1 MKPKKK
7 TKPQFVPS
15 ASIKRR
21 ISNWEGTAMHGPTI
35 DPLSGKVVGANK
47 SFEAEA
53 DSFIRALPTDIRSL
67 VLSNPDLAD
76 HLYSYSYNV
85 GAGNF
90 KKRVVPVLQSYYK
103 GESSIHDIQQSMW
116 ASGDKKLRG
125 LARRRAEERAGV
137 ERALS
142 DANPSMS
149 RVPFENENYNYYR
162 ANQLGYTPRKN
173 GHMDSRDYV
182 TGMYLKSPTHPTV
195 IKAIVGDLGEGYNP
209 YYNSQ
214 DGQLYSQTWMKPV
227 LIPTDT
233 NTDYSLSNSPLENPA
248 TGRINA
254 WTGAGSPAY
263 GGYDLRLPSFD
274 EFMRSI
280 STLTPIT
287 R

>member
-7 TKPQFVPS
+7 TKPQFTPS

-21 ISNWEGTAMHGPTI
+21 ISEWEGAAMSGATI
-35 DPLSGKVVGANK
+35 DPLSKKTVGANR

-53 DSFIRALPTDIRSL
+53 DSFARSLPADIRNL
-67 VLSNPDLAD
+67 VLSNQELAD

-85 GAGNF
+85 GSGNF

-103 GESSIHDIQQSMW
+103 GESSINDVQQSMW

-137 ERALS
+137 ESALS

-149 RVPFENENYNYYR
+149 RAPFENENYNYYR
-162 ANQLGYTPRKN
+162 ANQLGYTPDET
-173 GHMDSRDYV
+173 GHLPSRDYV
-182 TGMYLKSPTHPTV
+182 TGMYLKSPAHPTV
-195 IKAIVGDLGEGYNP
+195 IKGIVGDIAEGYNP
-209 YYNSQ
+209 YYNQ
-214 DGQLYSQTWMKPV
+214 DDGQLYSQTWMKPV
-227 LIPTDT
+227 ISPVDI
-233 NTDYSLSNSPLENPA
+233 NTDYYLSNSPLENPA
-248 TGRINA
+248 TGKINA

-274 EFMRSI
+274 EFMRSV
-280 STLTPIT
+280 STLTPII